1 MKAYH
6 VYDKENS
13 GEEALH
19 EIVFAE
25 SPAQAKYKSEAYS
38 NGVPWTDISAIRK
51 PQFDQYAE
59 TGNIPKSAF
68 IADGWYFECD
78 QCGSFS
84 ATNEVGGKVICD
96 FCLEEGDGNDA

>member
-6 VYDKENS
+6 VHDKENS
-13 GEEALH
+13 GEEACH

-25 SPAQAKYKSEAYS
+25 TPAQAKYKSEAYS
-38 NGVPWTDISAIRK
+38 SGVPWTDIAAIRK

-59 TGNIPKSAF
+59 TGEIPRSAY

-78 QCGSFS
+78 RCGSFS
-84 ATNEVGGKVICD
+84 AQNEVNGEVICD
-96 FCLEEGDGNDA
+96 FCLEERSA